1 MMVRDGF
8 SCVGRI
14 FRPFRPVRPISPLKP
29 LIFLNSDLEGSLSFQ
44 ALPKKGQ
51 AHRAQQKKRRNQQ
64 NVAQKRQTTTS

>member
-14 FRPFRPVRPISPLKP
+14 FRPFRPVWPISALKP
-29 LIFLNSDLEGSLSFQ
+29 LIFLNSDPDGSLSFQ
-44 ALPKKGQ
+44 ARPKEGQ